1 MQKYTSEEM
10 LKRVIY
16 TFVIN
21 LKINRSFQSFNTV
34 SGLFLS
40 IKLHFPTLSY
50 PFITVRGTDL
60 IKIYFLYYYIGSYII
75 YIFKRQITAWL
86 NFSALRTQVRTDNR
100 IVVKGDP

>member
-1 MQKYTSEEM
+1 MNVISKSGGKRVQKYTSEEM

-21 LKINRSFQSFNTV
+21 LKINRSYQSFSTV

-40 IKLHFPTLSY
+40 IRLHFPTLSY

-60 IKIYFLYYYIGSYII
+60 IKIYFSILLYRFIYYKYI
-75 YIFKRQITAWL
+75 
-86 NFSALRTQVRTDNR
+86 
-100 IVVKGDP
+100 